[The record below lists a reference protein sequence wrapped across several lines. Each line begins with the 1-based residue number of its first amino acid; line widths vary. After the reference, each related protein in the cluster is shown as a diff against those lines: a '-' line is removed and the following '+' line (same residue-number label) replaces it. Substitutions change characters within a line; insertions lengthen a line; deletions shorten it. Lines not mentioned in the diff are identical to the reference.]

1 MKKNFADVTRKA
13 SEPAEAPKPRKPETV
28 KLTNKAGAFANPLA
42 KDAAA
47 WLKIGWYCA

>member
-1 MKKNFADVTRKA
+1 MKIKKPETPISNT
-13 SEPAEAPKPRKPETV
+13 PAAAPKPSKSEKV

-47 WLKIGWYCA
+47 WIAGGWYKV